1 MRKLVSFVLVLAIC
15 VALPLLAQ
23 DQETKKSE
31 SEMASM
37 MPPPALNDEF
47 MTWMVGEWQG
57 TTESPM
63 GKSTDWQKCSLG
75 LDGQFL
81 LIEYKSTWDGGGY
94 AGMGALTLTQTGDVA
109 GYWID
114 NMRTMSKGMGKREGN
129 VATMEWESQMGK
141 MTRVMEKVSDD
152 KFTVAV
158 KWPGPDGSMME
169 SKSEMTR
176 KPMMTEKK

>member
-1 MRKLVSFVLVLAIC
+1 MKKLCLLFVFLCLT
-15 VALPLLAQ
+15 LPLLAQ
-23 DQETKKSE
+23 DQETKPSE

-37 MPPPALNDEF
+37 TPPPGLDDEF
-47 MTWMVGEWQG
+47 IKWMVGEWQG

-63 GKSTDWQKCSLG
+63 GKSTDLQKCWFG

-81 LIEYKSTWDGGGY
+81 MMDFTSEWGGSNYRGL
-94 AGMGALTLTQTGDVA
+94 GAITLTQNGEVQ

-114 NMRTMSKGMGKREGN
+114 NMRTMSKGKGKLEGN
-129 VATMEWESQMGK
+129 VVTMEWESQMGK

-158 KWPGPDGSMME
+158 KWPGPDGNMVE
-169 SKSEMTR
+169 AHSEMTR
-176 KPMMTEKK
+176 KPVMTDKK

>member
-1 MRKLVSFVLVLAIC
+1 MKKLSLLFVLFCLAMP
-15 VALPLLAQ
+15 VLAQ
-23 DQETKKSE
+23 DQEMKKSE

-37 MPPPALNDEF
+37 MPPPALDDEF
-47 MTWMVGEWQG
+47 MKWMVGEWQG

-63 GKSTDWQKCSLG
+63 GKSTDWQKCSMG

-81 LIEYKSTWDGGGY
+81 MIDFKSESDGGNY
-94 AGMGALTLTQTGDVA
+94 AGMGALTLTPTGEVA

-114 NMRTMSKGMGKREGN
+114 NWRTMSKGAGKREGN
-129 VATMEWESQMGK
+129 VVTMEWESKMGK
-141 MTRVMEKVSDD
+141 MTRVMEKVNED

-158 KWPGPDGSMME
+158 KWPGPDGNMME
-169 SKSEMTR
+169 AKAEMTR